1 MPATPRFCVRKKAD
15 KPDVIIVA
23 LCYNFQS
30 FSNSGK
36 NGQTVKRFNG
46 PMQTAVERLIE
57 AIGYPE
63 KAPEGALS
71 FTLLVDGGE
80 IFAEETAGRLR
91 LVCRLTDDEALLPSL
106 ACYAPGRML
115 REPAILAYGQKSKV
129 EGQRSM
135 ADSAAFLWQDA
146 PADID
151 GHGLMRLFETFA
163 NSCDWWRERIG
174 QGSGGGESAEP
185 EPETMM
191 ILP

>member
-1 MPATPRFCVRKKAD
+1 
-15 KPDVIIVA
+15 
-23 LCYNFQS
+23 
-30 FSNSGK
+30 
-36 NGQTVKRFNG
+36 
-46 PMQTAVERLIE
+46 MQTAVERLIE

-91 LVCRLTDDEALLPSL
+91 LVCRLTDDEALLPLL

-115 REPAILAYGQKSKV
+115 REPAILAYGAAAQRPGGPAVKPAN
-129 EGQRSM
+129 GQ
-135 ADSAAFLWQDA
+135 AFLWQDA

-174 QGSGGGESAEP
+174 QGGGGESAEQP
-185 EPETMM
+185 DSETMM

>member
-1 MPATPRFCVRKKAD
+1 
-15 KPDVIIVA
+15 
-23 LCYNFQS
+23 
-30 FSNSGK
+30 
-36 NGQTVKRFNG
+36 
-46 PMQTAVERLIE
+46 MQTAVERLIE

-91 LVCRLTDDEALLPSL
+91 LLCRLTDDETLLPSL

-115 REPAILAYGQKSKV
+115 REPAILAYGQSGNAPTV
-129 EGQRSM
+129 QTSNHPTP
-135 ADSAAFLWQDA
+135 SAFLWQDV
-146 PADID
+146 PANAD
-151 GHGLMRLFETFA
+151 GHDFMRLFETFA

-174 QGSGGGESAEP
+174 QDSGGGETPEA

>member
-1 MPATPRFCVRKKAD
+1 
-15 KPDVIIVA
+15 
-23 LCYNFQS
+23 
-30 FSNSGK
+30 
-36 NGQTVKRFNG
+36 
-46 PMQTAVERLIE
+46 MQTAVERLIE

-115 REPAILAYGQKSKV
+115 REPAILAYGAAAQRPGGPAVKPAN
-129 EGQRSM
+129 GQ
-135 ADSAAFLWQDA
+135 AFLWQDA